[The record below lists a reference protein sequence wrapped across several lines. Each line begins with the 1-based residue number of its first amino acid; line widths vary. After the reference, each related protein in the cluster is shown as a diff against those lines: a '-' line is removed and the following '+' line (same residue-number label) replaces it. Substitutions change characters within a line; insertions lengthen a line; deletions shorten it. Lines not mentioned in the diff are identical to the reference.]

1 MSKKKKKNKDVVEA
15 TQTQESPSV
24 DALAEQSLLAARDFF
39 IESQESEESLLE
51 TNAESSHIE
60 STNEMDLE
68 NADEELSMDEMSVVE
83 DTVENLDLESDLNS
97 QLESQAL
104 ADQDADADTN
114 LDLAQQAE
122 LDNSELGGFE
132 AAEIED
138 VEFIEDERL
147 SSIIE
152 SILFASDR
160 PVSMNALKMV
170 FKGTNIRGDRIR
182 RTIDQIAV
190 DLAGG
195 HRGVT
200 LEEVPGGYQLRTKI
214 DNMNFI
220 TRSVKPR
227 QFRVSGPALEVLAIV
242 AYKQPLVKSEIDEIR
257 GVESGHLLRALMEKG
272 LVNFEGKSDLPGK
285 PMLYGTTKKFL
296 EIFGLRNLK
305 ELPTLS
311 QIDELLPEGIGEEDT
326 KEKSK
331 LSDLTESLSQSV
343 TSSYSEGEEELTK
356 ISDQLTEITTTTDFF
371 ETEKLREKQRRD
383 ADKAQSLREA
393 MAFGEKISTRDRNWL
408 SRYDEAVATG
418 QTEAFARGEFG
429 KAYVEA
435 KSTEVA
441 DGNSEVANEATESTV
456 ADMNIDAI
464 TDSIEEDTIV
474 EDSIVTAET
483 SDEDYHPDDDLAL
496 DFSDEDEEEALS

>member
-1 MSKKKKKNKDVVEA
+1 MSKKMKKNKDVVE
-15 TQTQESPSV
+15 TIQTQESPSV
-24 DALAEQSLLAARDFF
+24 DELAEKSLLAARDFF
-39 IESQESEESLLE
+39 VES
-51 TNAESSHIE
+51 
-60 STNEMDLE
+60 NEV
-68 NADEELSMDEMSVVE
+68 ELSMDEISVAEDRVE
-83 DTVENLDLESDLNS
+83 DLDLESDLNS
-97 QLESQAL
+97 KLESQAQAL

-408 SRYDEAVATG
+408 SRYDEAVASG

-441 DGNSEVANEATESTV
+441 DGSSELANEETESTI
-456 ADMNIDAI
+456 ADTVTDTMTDA
-464 TDSIEEDTIV
+464 IEEDTV
-474 EDSIVTAET
+474 EDTIVAAEA

-496 DFSDEDEEEALS
+496 DFADEDEEEEALS